1 MKLHYCDHLC
11 QILNIIHFFCNPL
24 PHSTSANVMLLCGY
38 SSLGSLSGFSKICTL
53 LILAYVVSIL
63 ENRHIMQRHHIIY
76 VTSYTNTYVCHQVQ
90 SCMKSHCKT
99 FCYASKLYTCNIKV
113 NSNFVMNIVLS
124 PFLYL
129 DLYGLGDN
137 ASIS

>member
-1 MKLHYCDHLC
+1 MP
-11 QILNIIHFFCNPL
+11 NIKYLVFHFFFAL
-24 PHSTSANVMLLCGY
+24 RSPHSTSANVILLCGY

-53 LILAYVVSIL
+53 LILADVVSIL

-76 VTSYTNTYVCHQVQ
+76 VTAYTNTYVCHQVQ

-99 FCYASKLYTCNIKV
+99 FCYASILYTCNIKV

-124 PFLYL
+124 PFYILICM
-129 DLYGLGDN
+129 D
-137 ASIS
+137 